1 MSTSRVIAM
10 AIGALTIAAL
20 VWLFAFRDQAATS
33 GTSLAHQVNVIVP
46 DISGQA
52 AAGAVIFERTC
63 ATCHGA
69 NAAGGPGGPPLV
81 NKIYEPGHHADAAFV
96 LAVRNG
102 VRQHH
107 WKFGSMPPVPDVSEA
122 EVARIIS
129 YVRTLQRANGI
140 R

>member
-1 MSTSRVIAM
+1 MKTSIVIATV
-10 AIGALTIAAL
+10 IGGLTVAAL
-20 VWLFAFRDQAATS
+20 AWLLLGRETTSPPSAA
-33 GTSLAHQVNVIVP
+33 LAHQVNVIVP
-46 DISGQA
+46 TLTGQA
-52 AAGAVIFERTC
+52 AAGERVFERAC
-63 ATCHGA
+63 VACHGS

-81 NKIYEPGHHADAAFV
+81 HRIYEPGHHADGAFV

-107 WKFGSMPPVPDVSEA
+107 WKFGSMPPVADVSPA
-122 EVARIIS
+122 ETASIIA

>member
-1 MSTSRVIAM
+1 MKASHVAAVVI
-10 AIGALTIAAL
+10 GGLTIAAL
-20 VWLFAFRDQAATS
+20 AWLFTSREQAPGAA
-33 GTSLAHQVNVIVP
+33 LAHQVNVTVP
-46 DISGQA
+46 PLSERA
-52 AAGAVIFERTC
+52 AAGALVFERACT
-63 ATCHGA
+63 ACHGA

-81 NKIYEPGHHADAAFV
+81 HKIYEPSHHADGAFV

-107 WKFGSMPPVPDVSEA
+107 WGFGSMPPVADVSPA
-122 EVARIIS
+122 EIASIIS